1 MHTATLLTPSP
12 RSQLHFRSLARSVSK
27 RDPLISRRVK
37 RRLRNGRGDT
47 QRRRPLRLV
56 AARRRQNCER
66 RKEQRGIE
74 FFVFKLERVSLLSIT
89 ANSPVAEP
97 SMAESRNVFGVV
109 KSGVALALR
118 PCRNRSLA
126 SSKAASLRRHRKRRR
141 SGSSCVAASKTQF
154 VCYACHVTHN
164 FARVTASH
172 ASWGVKRRDSY
183 ARWFLLS

>member
-1 MHTATLLTPSP
+1 MPACRRAVMHTVTLLTPSP
-12 RSQLHFRSLARSVSK
+12 RSQLHSRSLARSVSK

-97 SMAESRNVFGVV
+97 SIAESRNVFGVV

-126 SSKAASLRRHRKRRR
+126 SSKAASLRLFGVIE
-141 SGSSCVAASKTQF
+141 SG
-154 VCYACHVTHN
+154 VTP
-164 FARVTASH
+164 ALH
-172 ASWGVKRRDSY
+172 A
-183 ARWFLLS
+183 